1 MTRVII
7 EKAVGFVLAAAI
19 AVGYAYILVLWWGN

>member
-1 MTRVII
+1 MRHAEKII
-7 EKAVGFVLAAAI
+7 NFALAAAI